1 MREIWKRL
9 KKLVK
14 DVEVKA
20 KLITKCR
27 KTDAPLRS
35 VLGMIGWNHAS
46 TVDRAIEFH
55 QYDLQNGVAADV
67 LSSNHHL
74 ATSDSVDATIT
85 DLKGL
90 EYILKYLIEPFR
102 EKVSAPLMKF
112 EHSIHNFFIRI
123 KFLEY

>member
-1 MREIWKRL
+1 MRGIWKKL

-14 DVEVKA
+14 DVGMKA

-27 KTDAPLRS
+27 KSDAPLRS
-35 VLGMIGWNHAS
+35 VLGMVGWNRAS
-46 TVDRAIEFH
+46 PVDRALEFH
-55 QYDLQNGVAADV
+55 QYDLQNGVAPDV

-74 ATSDSVDATIT
+74 ATSDSTDATIT

-102 EKVSAPLMKF
+102 EKVSAPLMGF
-112 EHSIHNFFIRI
+112 ELSTH
-123 KFLEY
+123 L

>member
-46 TVDRAIEFH
+46 PVDRAIEFH

-90 EYILKYLIEPFR
+90 EYILKYLTEPFR

-112 EHSIHNFFIRI
+112 EYCIHNFFIR
-123 KFLEY
+123 